1 MKNVLVLG
9 YLVIF
14 VFGCTPKKQAE
25 EVQKLGYETTG
36 LIERND
42 PAMEDLVPEGAAIE
56 ILATGFEWSEG
67 PVWVGDYLLF
77 SDVPENTVY
86 RWSEEDSI
94 SVYLKPSGYLGER
107 LDKREPGSNGL
118 ALDQNGK
125 LVLCQHG
132 ERQVAVMKSDL
143 GNPLSVFE
151 PLVTGYEEKRFN
163 SPNDLVF
170 DKSGGLYF
178 TDPPYGLD
186 PEDEKELDFQ
196 GVYYLKEGN
205 LQLVVDTLTR
215 PNGIA
220 LSPDEKTLYVAVSD
234 AEKAWYCAFDL
245 DENGLALSGRVLLD
259 VSSKIGSAPGYPDGM
274 KVDQKGNLWATGPGG
289 VLVISPEGKHLGTI
303 NTGVATA
310 NCGFGPNESVLYMTA
325 DMHLIRVKLN

>member
-1 MKNVLVLG
+1 M
-9 YLVIF
+9 IF

-94 SVYLKPSGYLGER
+94 SVYLKPSGYLAER

-325 DMHLIRVKLN
+325 DMHLMRVKLN